1 MRPAALVPILVFVV
15 LCLGAAWLE
24 YSQHSGLM
32 LQAASAD
39 VAQLCSSLKAATVC
53 PKSQRFPTRAAKD
66 PWSRPY
72 RCRSASGRLLI
83 YTMGADNQ
91 RGGSGRDADIVCVHA
106 DASPDGEDGEEGQE
120 VQEVQDAEACACFVG
135 AEASALLTGQK

>member
-1 MRPAALVPILVFVV
+1 MRPAALVPILVFLV

-39 VAQLCSSLKAATVC
+39 VAQLCASLKSSTVC
-53 PKSQRFPTRAAKD
+53 PKSQRFPTRAAND

-72 RCRSASGRLLI
+72 RCGSASGRLLI

-91 RGGSGRDADIVCVHA
+91 SGGSGRDADIVCVHA
-106 DASPDGEDGEEGQE
+106 GASSGEEGE
-120 VQEVQDAEACACFVG
+120 EGEEAEACSCFAG